1 MGLKIYNPYTKS
13 QRHTISRDFSEITRT
28 TPEKSLLE
36 SQHSSGG
43 RNNEGH
49 TTTRFRGG
57 GVKQAYRVVDF
68 RRDKDGVPAKVAP
81 SANKVEI
88 AKAVKALFGVEVAA
102 VNTMNYAGKAKR
114 QRTAAAGYR
123 SDWKKA
129 VVTLK
134 PGQQLNLI

>member
-1 MGLKIYNPYTKS
+1 MSHY
-13 QRHTISRDFSEITRT
+13 QTIQSVILSERSNALA
-28 TPEKSLLE
+28 EKS
-36 SQHSSGG
+36 
-43 RNNEGH
+43 NKF
-49 TTTRFRGG
+49 TF
-57 GVKQAYRVVDF
+57 
-68 RRDKDGVPAKVAP
+68 KVAP